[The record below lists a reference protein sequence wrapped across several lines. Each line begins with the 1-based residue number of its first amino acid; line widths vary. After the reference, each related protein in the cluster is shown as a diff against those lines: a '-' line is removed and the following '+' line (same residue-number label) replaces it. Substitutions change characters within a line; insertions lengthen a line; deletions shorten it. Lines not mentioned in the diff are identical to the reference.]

1 MQDAENRAEKNW
13 LTRKYHKV
21 HLEEIEIQIPRGFF
35 DYAFE
40 NLEVFNLAFHD
51 SVEHFRR
58 HEIGDAE
65 DGEGRLAGRR
75 RDQGNQFRPEVS
87 VGRVARPAKHF

>member
-1 MQDAENRAEKNW
+1 VQDAENRAEKNW

-40 NLEVFNLAFHD
+40 NLEVFNWVRSQKAVIL
-51 SVEHFRR
+51 
-58 HEIGDAE
+58 I
-65 DGEGRLAGRR
+65 
-75 RDQGNQFRPEVS
+75 QP
-87 VGRVARPAKHF
+87 